1 MALTLLLVR
10 HGETIYNAESR
21 YQGQQ
26 DIPLSETG
34 RAQARRLGERLARV
48 WSLPRPPLPGP
59 PIAVYASDLGR
70 AAETAALVAPD
81 LPARSLA
88 DLRERDFGAWEGLTA
103 SEIRARFPGHAEP
116 ENGEAWQAVWTRMNR
131 ALGAIWDEHA
141 RPATGDPAQ
150 PPPVV
155 LVVGHGGSLRAFV
168 CRALG
173 VGHEHIRR
181 FRLDNTCLS
190 IAEFWGP
197 SLEQS
202 QGRIALLND
211 TAHLAP

>member
-1 MALTLLLVR
+1 
-10 HGETIYNAESR
+10 
-21 YQGQQ
+21 
-26 DIPLSETG
+26 
-34 RAQARRLGERLARV
+34 
-48 WSLPRPPLPGP
+48 
-59 PIAVYASDLGR
+59 
-70 AAETAALVAPD
+70 
-81 LPARSLA
+81 
-88 DLRERDFGAWEGLTA
+88 
-103 SEIRARFPGHAEP
+103 
-116 ENGEAWQAVWTRMNR
+116 MNR
-131 ALGAIWDEHA
+131 ALQAIWDEHA
-141 RPATGDPAQ
+141 RPAIGDPAH

-181 FRLDNTCLS
+181 FRLDNAGLS

-202 QGRIALLND
+202 AGRIALLND